1 LNNPAGVLLTKYTEP
16 IENYGIPNIR
26 VFDVAD
32 TRFSAQNPFYERIL
46 TEAESGKSYL
56 EKVTETAHTFFSCW
70 MGSNDVLLYAVSG
83 GQVPITP
90 PGTFSSL
97 YTLLINNLMRNG
109 AKGVVADI
117 PSVTSI
123 PFLTT
128 LGPQVKSTLSQ
139 ANIPG
144 IFAQSGP
151 SQNPTVIQVPT
162 SSIASSTG
170 GTVLFPLTASTY
182 ASLVGQRT
190 GGYWREFAA
199 SQNRQLTEV
208 LTQYNLDTTQ
218 AFGFHPRNPWP
229 TSLILDA
236 QEVATANTAVA
247 SFNQTIKTTA
257 DSKGLAF
264 VDANALLQR
273 FQTGSIYNGVG
284 INAAFITGGL
294 FSLDGVHLT
303 PKGYAIAANE
313 FIKAT
318 NARYGSTIPL
328 VDVNNYPAVRF
339 P

>member
-1 LNNPAGVLLTKYTEP
+1 
-16 IENYGIPNIR
+16 
-26 VFDVAD
+26 
-32 TRFSAQNPFYERIL
+32 
-46 TEAESGKSYL
+46 
-56 EKVTETAHTFFSCW
+56 
-70 MGSNDVLLYAVSG
+70 
-83 GQVPITP
+83 
-90 PGTFSSL
+90 
-97 YTLLINNLMRNG
+97 
-109 AKGVVADI
+109 
-117 PSVTSI
+117 
-123 PFLTT
+123 
-128 LGPQVKSTLSQ
+128 
-139 ANIPG
+139 
-144 IFAQSGP
+144 
-151 SQNPTVIQVPT
+151 VIQVPT